1 MEKTVRRGAFGGR
14 SVLAACLAV
23 SLALPGCAGNGNG
36 NDDMTGALL
45 LGAAVVGLGV
55 LAATAGDDDD
65 DDRDYERDR
74 RHHRRGGYDNGH
86 HYGNGHYGNGHYG
99 GRGRDGYSRY
109 AGNGQCDDGRYR
121 TSNGGRA
128 SSGTDEWDC
137 RRFGDGRK

>member
-1 MEKTVRRGAFGGR
+1 MEETVRRGVFGGR
-14 SVLAACLAV
+14 TVLAACLAV
-23 SLALPGCAGNGNG
+23 SLALPGCAGNGD
-36 NDDMTGALL
+36 DDMTGALL

-74 RHHRRGGYDNGH
+74 RHHRRGGSDNGY
-86 HYGNGHYGNGHYG
+86 HYSNGHYGNGHYG

-128 SSGTDEWDC
+128 ESGTDEWDC

>member
-1 MEKTVRRGAFGGR
+1 MEKAVRRGLFGGR
-14 SVLAACLAV
+14 RAMAACLAV
-23 SLALPGCAGNGNG
+23 SLALPGCAGNGN
-36 NDDMTGALL
+36 DDMAGALL

-65 DDRDYERDR
+65 DHDYERDR
-74 RHHRRGGYDNGH
+74 RHHRRGGYDSGY
-86 HYGNGHYGNGHYG
+86 YGNGYHG

-109 AGNGQCDDGRYR
+109 AGNGQCDDARYR

-128 SSGTDEWDC
+128 ASGTDEWDC

>member
-1 MEKTVRRGAFGGR
+1 MEKMERRGVFGGR

-23 SLALPGCAGNGNG
+23 SLALPGCAGNGN
-36 NDDMTGALL
+36 DDMAGALL
-45 LGAAVVGLGV
+45 IGAAVVGLGV

-65 DDRDYERDR
+65 DGNHERDR
-74 RHHRRGGYDNGH
+74 RHHRSGGYHNGGY
-86 HYGNGHYGNGHYG
+86 YGNGYYG

-128 SSGTDEWDC
+128 ASGTDEWDC

>member
-1 MEKTVRRGAFGGR
+1 MEKTVRRGVFGGR
-14 SVLAACLAV
+14 TVLAACLAV
-23 SLALPGCAGNGNG
+23 SLALPGCAGNGN
-36 NDDMTGALL
+36 DDMTGALL
-45 LGAAVVGLGV
+45 IGAAVVGLGV

-65 DDRDYERDR
+65 DDRTYERDR
-74 RHHRRGGYDNGH
+74 RRHRSDGYHNGS
-86 HYGNGHYGNGHYG
+86 YYGNGHYG

-128 SSGTDEWDC
+128 ESGTDEWDC